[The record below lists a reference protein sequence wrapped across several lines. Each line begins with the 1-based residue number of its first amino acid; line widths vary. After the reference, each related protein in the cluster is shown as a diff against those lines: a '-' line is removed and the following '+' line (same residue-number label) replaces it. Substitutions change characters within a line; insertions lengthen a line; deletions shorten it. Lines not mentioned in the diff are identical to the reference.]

1 MADECAGKD
10 TDERK
15 ATCEPAVPLGGDT
28 LGHVEYVRAAELRIR
43 AGVRKTFQA
52 FVNNKLWEDYR
63 LTASADNLY
72 VMSLEESSDHH
83 GVLWATRCHVL
94 QPGQAHTHDCSLS
107 SS

>member
-43 AGVRKTFQA
+43 AGVRKAFQA

-72 VMSLEESSDHH
+72 VMSLEESSNHH
-83 GVLWATRCHVL
+83 GRWEPLAATWSHSRPRVGRAVRVPH
-94 QPGQAHTHDCSLS
+94 P
-107 SS
+107 